1 MLQLQRYLSIIRGIC
16 VKDTRGFIRFV
27 KKKEEKKTLIAK
39 LHQVKQKRLEMKE
52 TEIHSR
58 EIETREKNSQIKILE
73 ILKFEI

>member
-16 VKDTRGFIRFV
+16 VKGTRGFICFF
-27 KKKEEKKTLIAK
+27 KKKEEKKTIIAK

-52 TEIHSR
+52 IEIHSR

>member
-1 MLQLQRYLSIIRGIC
+1 MCKRHTGIY
-16 VKDTRGFIRFV
+16 TFFFL
-27 KKKEEKKTLIAK
+27 KKEEKKTIIAK

-52 TEIHSR
+52 IENHSR